1 MVNPLAQIKLF
12 ADELGKDAGAGDPAR
27 LNVVEALLVKFL
39 FAFVLVFCVYVY
51 LDKTSVLN
59 GNTPEENQRLHKMD
73 YKKQLQ
79 EAAEKERAED
89 REKEERKKEEDKAG
103 GKSSGVGAKSS
114 GAKSRKT

>member
-12 ADELGKDAGAGDPAR
+12 ADELGKDVVSDPAR

-59 GNTPEENQRLHKMD
+59 GQTPEENQRLYKMD
-73 YKKQLQ
+73 YKKQL
-79 EAAEKERAED
+79 EEEAEKERAED
-89 REKEERKKEEDKAG
+89 RAKEA
-103 GKSSGVGAKSS
+103 GKSSGVGGKS
-114 GAKSRKT
+114 GNAKSRKT

>member
-73 YKKQLQ
+73 YKKQL
-79 EAAEKERAED
+79 EEEAEKEREED
-89 REKEERKKEEDKAG
+89 RAKEA
-103 GKSSGVGAKSS
+103 GKSSGVGGKS
-114 GAKSRKT
+114 GNAKSRKT